1 MPPVKFEFQ
10 INELFPRNCKG
21 CSGTRK
27 YLLFI
32 WNSNLTGPLGFYLAN
47 LFTSPTSFWLLI
59 PLVTRLWS
67 PLGQL
72 EWVPQRHSTN
82 SELQPCGLTLPNR
95 KEFWIKP
102 AAPLYSLAFQRW
114 VLRLPVNASCLL
126 GSRSHLKKKKKNQIT
141 QRAHCQSIRAAQMH
155 PLSSPLKWGLQ
166 IGAIEKEIGLT
177 CFKTAPKWRN

>member
-126 GSRSHLKKKKKNQIT
+126 GSRSHLKKKKKKSNHTKSALSVNQ
-141 QRAHCQSIRAAQMH
+141 
-155 PLSSPLKWGLQ
+155 SS
-166 IGAIEKEIGLT
+166 T
-177 CFKTAPKWRN
+177 NAPT